1 MLTLGVHPHRT
12 KIWAVPRGCPAR
24 SRRKGLTQKRIVMV
38 DILDEVQGVAVV
50 EVKTKARLELLDA
63 VYTCLGEK

>member
-1 MLTLGVHPHRT
+1 MEFIPTGQRFGQSPEAALPGAGGR
-12 KIWAVPRGCPAR
+12 
-24 SRRKGLTQKRIVMV
+24 GLTQKRIVMV

>member
-1 MLTLGVHPHRT
+1 
-12 KIWAVPRGCPAR
+12 
-24 SRRKGLTQKRIVMV
+24 MV